1 MISALKKIMEKTPME
16 DKKVFEEATRC
27 PECFSDKIY
36 VFQDTE
42 GGMCLKCKA
51 MVSGIIRGGLSKME
65 VMRLR
70 GDLKGAEQEKIQ
82 NEIDKKEEA
91 DAAKSAAAAR
101 ASEDVAKLK
110 RDVAGLGKSQIMPVV
125 APNVPQREVVKK
137 ESGPS
142 LVDKAKAWLF
152 KKDDGKPKTAPP
164 PPPKAAPPPPPPP
177 VAVVKAPEPPP
188 PGKKETGLPMPGER
202 WTVGPC
208 SPCRLTSKMTGTVNR
223 SKAAGTTSYFVQL
236 DSGYHGCFFCAKKA

>member
-1 MISALKKIMEKTPME
+1 MISALKKVLEKNPME

-36 VFQDTE
+36 VFQDTD

-70 GDLKGAEQEKIQ
+70 GDLKGAEAEKIQ
-82 NEIDKKEEA
+82 NEVDKKEEA
-91 DAAKSAAAAR
+91 EAAKSAAAAR

-110 RDVAGLGKSQIMPVV
+110 RDVAGLGKSQIMPAVM
-125 APNVPQREVVKK
+125 PNVPQREVIKK
-137 ESGPS
+137 EPGPS
-142 LVDKAKAWLF
+142 MMDKAKAWLF
-152 KKDDGKPKTAPP
+152 KKDDGKAATPPP

-177 VAVVKAPEPPP
+177 VAVVKAPEPMA
-188 PGKKETGLPMPGER
+188 KKETGLPMPGER

-208 SPCRLTSKMTGTVNR
+208 TTCRLTRKDSGIVR
-223 SKAAGTTSYFVQL
+223 QSKAAGTTTKFLVLDNGYF
-236 DSGYHGCFFCAKKA
+236 GCFFCAKKQ